1 MHILKYDI
9 PIIIL
14 VISKGLSLFYK
25 MNLSSLKLSG
35 NKESQIRPLKVSL
48 GQEAK
53 LMSCPIVS
61 GYENRFLLNL
71 CKYIYCHEK

>member
-14 VISKGLSLFYK
+14 VISKGFSWFYK
-25 MNLSSLKLSG
+25 MNLSPLKLSG
-35 NKESQIRPLKVSL
+35 TEESQIRSLKVSL

-53 LMSCPIVS
+53 LIVS
-61 GYENRFLLNL
+61 GNEENRFILNL
-71 CKYIYCHEK
+71 CKYIYCQEK